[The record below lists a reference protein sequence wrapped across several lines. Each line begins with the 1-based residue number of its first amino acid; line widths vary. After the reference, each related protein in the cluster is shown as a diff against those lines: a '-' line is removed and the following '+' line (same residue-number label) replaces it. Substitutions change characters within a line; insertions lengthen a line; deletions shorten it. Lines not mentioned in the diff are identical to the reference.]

1 MIEKKNDLQV
11 PAEKICPQI
20 KEINNFLKRNTKIKL
35 ARMTG
40 SGATCFGIYENTN
53 NAKIAEKLLKAEFKN
68 MWIKRTELINQF

>member
-1 MIEKKNDLQV
+1 
-11 PAEKICPQI
+11 
-20 KEINNFLKRNTKIKL
+20 
-35 ARMTG
+35 MTG